1 MLVFSRI
8 RKYVEVRLAA
18 EVQMQIIVCSIALM
32 LMNGA
37 YLAVS
42 FNMDSLVSDE
52 SEPDVVEFV
61 SQSNPSMDFELA
73 DLLDLDILDFDV
85 EELANSTER
94 SSSLSSRSNIA
105 RDESTMWDFARLW
118 QRLSEIGIIDVD
130 DNRSTNPIVTK
141 WKSRV
146 TEFLTNLEFNPDC
159 WYLSYVRE

>member
-18 EVQMQIIVCSIALM
+18 EAQMQIIVCSIALM

-61 SQSNPSMDFELA
+61 SQSNPSMDFEIA
-73 DLLDLDILDFDV
+73 DILDLDILDFDV

-105 RDESTMWDFARLW
+105 RDESTM
-118 QRLSEIGIIDVD
+118 
-130 DNRSTNPIVTK
+130 
-141 WKSRV
+141 
-146 TEFLTNLEFNPDC
+146 
-159 WYLSYVRE
+159 

>member
-1 MLVFSRI
+1 
-8 RKYVEVRLAA
+8 
-18 EVQMQIIVCSIALM
+18 MQIIVCSIALM

-61 SQSNPSMDFELA
+61 SQSNPSMDFEIA
-73 DLLDLDILDFDV
+73 DILDLDILDFDV

-105 RDESTMWDFARLW
+105 RDESTM
-118 QRLSEIGIIDVD
+118 
-130 DNRSTNPIVTK
+130 
-141 WKSRV
+141 
-146 TEFLTNLEFNPDC
+146 
-159 WYLSYVRE
+159 

>member
-1 MLVFSRI
+1 
-8 RKYVEVRLAA
+8 
-18 EVQMQIIVCSIALM
+18 MQIIVCSIALM

-61 SQSNPSMDFELA
+61 SQSNPSMDFEIA
-73 DLLDLDILDFDV
+73 DLLDLDIFDFDV

-105 RDESTMWDFARLW
+105 RDESTM
-118 QRLSEIGIIDVD
+118 
-130 DNRSTNPIVTK
+130 
-141 WKSRV
+141 
-146 TEFLTNLEFNPDC
+146 
-159 WYLSYVRE
+159 

>member
-1 MLVFSRI
+1 MLVFSRS
-8 RKYVEVRLAA
+8 RKYLEVRLAA

-61 SQSNPSMDFELA
+61 SQSNPSMDFEIA
-73 DLLDLDILDFDV
+73 DILDLDILDFDV

-105 RDESTMWDFARLW
+105 RDESTM
-118 QRLSEIGIIDVD
+118 
-130 DNRSTNPIVTK
+130 
-141 WKSRV
+141 
-146 TEFLTNLEFNPDC
+146 
-159 WYLSYVRE
+159 

>member
-1 MLVFSRI
+1 MLVFSRS

-52 SEPDVVEFV
+52 SEPEVVEFV
-61 SQSNPSMDFELA
+61 SLSNPSMDFELA

-94 SSSLSSRSNIA
+94 SSTLSSRSNIA
-105 RDESTMWDFARLW
+105 RDESKT
-118 QRLSEIGIIDVD
+118 
-130 DNRSTNPIVTK
+130 
-141 WKSRV
+141 
-146 TEFLTNLEFNPDC
+146 
-159 WYLSYVRE
+159 

>member
-8 RKYVEVRLAA
+8 RKYVEVRLAT
-18 EVQMQIIVCSIALM
+18 EVQMQIIGCSIALM

-61 SQSNPSMDFELA
+61 SQSNPSMDFEIA
-73 DLLDLDILDFDV
+73 DILDLDILDFDV

-94 SSSLSSRSNIA
+94 SSSLSSRANIA
-105 RDESTMWDFARLW
+105 RDESTM
-118 QRLSEIGIIDVD
+118 
-130 DNRSTNPIVTK
+130 
-141 WKSRV
+141 
-146 TEFLTNLEFNPDC
+146 
-159 WYLSYVRE
+159 

>member
-52 SEPDVVEFV
+52 SEPEVVEFV
-61 SQSNPSMDFELA
+61 SLSNPSMDFEIA
-73 DLLDLDILDFDV
+73 DILDLDILDFDV

-105 RDESTMWDFARLW
+105 RDESTM
-118 QRLSEIGIIDVD
+118 
-130 DNRSTNPIVTK
+130 
-141 WKSRV
+141 
-146 TEFLTNLEFNPDC
+146 
-159 WYLSYVRE
+159 

>member
-52 SEPDVVEFV
+52 SEPEVVEFV
-61 SQSNPSMDFELA
+61 SLSNPSMDFEIA
-73 DLLDLDILDFDV
+73 DILDLDILDFDV
-85 EELANSTER
+85 EELANSTKR
-94 SSSLSSRSNIA
+94 SSSLSNRSNIA
-105 RDESTMWDFARLW
+105 RDESTM
-118 QRLSEIGIIDVD
+118 
-130 DNRSTNPIVTK
+130 
-141 WKSRV
+141 
-146 TEFLTNLEFNPDC
+146 
-159 WYLSYVRE
+159 

>member
-52 SEPDVVEFV
+52 SEPEVVEFV
-61 SQSNPSMDFELA
+61 SLSNPSMDFEIA
-73 DLLDLDILDFDV
+73 DILDLDILDFDV
-85 EELANSTER
+85 EELANSTKR

-105 RDESTMWDFARLW
+105 RDESTM
-118 QRLSEIGIIDVD
+118 
-130 DNRSTNPIVTK
+130 
-141 WKSRV
+141 
-146 TEFLTNLEFNPDC
+146 
-159 WYLSYVRE
+159 

>member
-61 SQSNPSMDFELA
+61 SQSNPSMDFEIA
-73 DLLDLDILDFDV
+73 DILDLDILDFDV

-105 RDESTMWDFARLW
+105 RDESTM
-118 QRLSEIGIIDVD
+118 
-130 DNRSTNPIVTK
+130 
-141 WKSRV
+141 
-146 TEFLTNLEFNPDC
+146 
-159 WYLSYVRE
+159 